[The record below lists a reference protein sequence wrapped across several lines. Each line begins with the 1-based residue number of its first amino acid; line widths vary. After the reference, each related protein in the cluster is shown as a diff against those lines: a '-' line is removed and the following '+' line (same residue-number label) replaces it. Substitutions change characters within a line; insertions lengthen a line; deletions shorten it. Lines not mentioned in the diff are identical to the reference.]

1 MLFYLYL
8 LFIIKFNLLFN
19 TKHFLLQLKNQT
31 IIIKI
36 RISTDKRVKNFL
48 MMFFDSSNFNFFYQM
63 SKKKMVVIYVRRLF
77 HVENNQYC

>member
-36 RISTDKRVKNFL
+36 RISTDKRVKNYL
-48 MMFFDSSNFNFFYQM
+48 MMFFDSSNFTFFYLI

-77 HVENNQYC
+77 HVEK

>member
-36 RISTDKRVKNFL
+36 RISTDKRVKNYL
-48 MMFFDSSNFNFFYQM
+48 MMFFDSSNFTFFLSNFEKKNGCHLC
-63 SKKKMVVIYVRRLF
+63 SKAVSCRK
-77 HVENNQYC
+77 